1 MLRPRQAGPRD
12 NVIFELGLF
21 MGALERKR
29 AFVIAPRGKKLK
41 IPTDILGT
49 NFVMYS
55 LGGNK
60 SLDRVIDEACE
71 TLKKVIKKSGP
82 I

>member
-1 MLRPRQAGPRD
+1 
-12 NVIFELGLF
+12 
-21 MGALERKR
+21 
-29 AFVIAPRGKKLK
+29 
-41 IPTDILGT
+41 
-49 NFVMYS
+49 MYS